1 MRDATA
7 RAGMPRPG
15 ERSDPAPGA
24 FSLMPPPPPGTRSRF
39 FVSLLVLALPV
50 LLAGGCAG
58 LSRVSPAGSPEAPP
72 ASSAASAPTASAPLS
87 PEERERVIA
96 RSIELVLEAREQAR
110 LGLVEE
116 AEATWKRVF
125 DLVAPLAARDE
136 EMSRRLRALRIER
149 DRSLAEAEALAELGT
164 GAGVSEESQEILEG
178 PEPSLDTGRVEE
190 VGEAAAGVEADY
202 PIVRNRQVL
211 AWIEQYQGPWR
222 SFLAGSMRRSGRWIE
237 RFREIFAEE
246 GVPRDLVYMAH
257 VESGFK
263 TSAYSRARA
272 RGIFQFIASTARRYG
287 LVVDWWVDERADPEK
302 SCRAAAA
309 YLRDLYDEFG
319 DWYLALAAYNAG
331 EGRVRRAIRR
341 AHSRDFWVLSRR
353 RLLRRETRNYVPAI
367 LAATLISKD
376 PASFGFGDV
385 VPEPPERYELVTVP
399 TPTDLEILARCARTD
414 VATLRRLNPAIRR
427 HQTPPH
433 WPDFP
438 LKVPVGHARGFAEAL
453 AKIPPEKRIVRI
465 EYRVRRGDTLSRIAR
480 RHGTTVRA
488 IQQANRMGRR
498 TLLHPGQ
505 VLVIPRGP
513 APPPPRRPARLDPD
527 GTTVVRRGDTLSRI
541 ARRFGVTVRDLQR
554 WNGLGRST
562 RIVAGQRLRVRP
574 PGKEGKAVRR
584 AAAPRSSRRPGR
596 GGRVHVVRRGD
607 TLWGIARRYGVTLAD
622 LRAANGFRRRNPLLR
637 PGQRIRIPAVPRQ
650 AARRGASSTRDAAGR
665 RVHVVRRGETL
676 SRIARR
682 YGLTVRQLCE
692 LNGIDPDTV
701 IHPGDRLAVAR

>member
-1 MRDATA
+1 MLPT
-7 RAGMPRPG
+7 
-15 ERSDPAPGA
+15 RS
-24 FSLMPPPPPGTRSRF
+24 GTRSRWIA
-39 FVSLLVLALPV
+39 LLPL
-50 LLAGGCAG
+50 LLAAALAAGCAALG
-58 LSRVSPAGSPEAPP
+58 RPAPVAGAPP
-72 ASSAASAPTASAPLS
+72 PEPAASVPAAPAPLS
-87 PEERERVIA
+87 PEEREAAIA
-96 RSIELVLEAREQAR
+96 RSIELVLLAREQAR
-110 LGLVEE
+110 LGLVDE
-116 AEATWKRVF
+116 AEATWRRVF
-125 DLVAPLAARDE
+125 DLVAPLAVRDE

-149 DRSLAEAEALAELGT
+149 DRSIAEAEALAALGT

-178 PEPSLDTGRVEE
+178 PEPRLGKERVEE

-202 PIVRNRQVL
+202 PVVRNRQVL

-222 SFLAGSMRRSGRWIE
+222 AWFAGSLRRSGRWVE

-246 GVPRDLVYMAH
+246 GIPRDLVYMAH

-272 RGIFQFIASTARRYG
+272 RGIFQFIASTGRRYG

-309 YLRDLYDEFG
+309 YLRDLYAEFG

-341 AHSRDFWVLSRR
+341 ARSRDFWVLSRR

-376 PASFGFGDV
+376 PRSFGFGDV
-385 VPEPPERYELVTVP
+385 VPEEPERYELVTVP

-414 VATLRRLNPAIRR
+414 VATLRRLNPALRR

-438 LKVPVGHARGFAEAL
+438 LKVPPGHAKGFAEAL

-480 RHGTTVRA
+480 RHGTTIRA
-488 IQQANRMGRR
+488 IQQANGMGRR

-513 APPPPRRPARLDPD
+513 APPEPRRPARIGPD
-527 GTTVVRRGDTLSRI
+527 GTTIVRRGDTLSRI

-574 PGKEGKAVRR
+574 PWSTDRAHRAARPRRSGR
-584 AAAPRSSRRPGR
+584 AAAG

-637 PGQRIRIPAVPRQ
+637 PGQRIRIPGAAPRP
-650 AARRGASSTRDAAGR
+650 ASRIASRGREGTAGR
-665 RVHVVRRGETL
+665 RIHVVRRGETL

-682 YGLTVRQLCE
+682 YGLTVRQLCD
-692 LNGIDPDTV
+692 LNGIDPHTV
-701 IHPGDRLAVAR
+701 IHPGDRLTVAR